1 MNANAIITNEM
12 TLDEKLAAIDKAMRL
27 AQEQQNE
34 ERTRAGLPAIAIDPA
49 LATVCDG
56 CE

>member
-1 MNANAIITNEM
+1 MNANTILADEM
-12 TLDEKLAAIDKAMRL
+12 TLEDKLKAIDDALLK

-34 ERTRAGLPAIAIDPA
+34 ERTRAGLPPVAIDPA
-49 LATVCDG
+49 LATICDG